1 MSENWVMTSFIE
13 SQKDRGENREIQRC
27 KKILSF
33 LGLFAFGSC
42 TSKTRK
48 SRFIRLAA
56 ASPSNCLPVI
66 YGRRTGIRRGRGI
79 GRDGRGENA
88 PEVFGHNGTLGGNKR
103 ANGMAAGTNV
113 RYFSHFGDYGFG
125 G

>member
-1 MSENWVMTSFIE
+1 MSENWVMTSFNE

-42 TSKTRK
+42 TFKTRK

-66 YGRRTGIRRGRGI
+66 YGRGRRTGIRRGRELAATAGAKTRQRFLGI
-79 GRDGRGENA
+79 MA
-88 PEVFGHNGTLGGNKR
+88 P
-103 ANGMAAGTNV
+103 
-113 RYFSHFGDYGFG
+113 
-125 G
+125 